1 MRTYAVLYQYEPHL
15 LSLIDDWRPA
25 HRTYLRSLHRQG
37 KLYSSGHL
45 RDTNAAGALLIMHA
59 DSAHEVRGMLEQDPF
74 FKQGLVT
81 DIIIREWEPTIG
93 DLAVQFDTVSDF
105 PIANP

>member
-1 MRTYAVLYQYEPHL
+1 MRTYAVLYQYEPQL
-15 LSLIDDWRPA
+15 LTLIDDWRPA

-37 KLYSSGHL
+37 KLFSSGHL
-45 RDTNAAGALLIMHA
+45 RDANAAGALLIMHA
-59 DSAHEVRGMLEQDPF
+59 DSAREVREMLEKDPF
-74 FKQGLVT
+74 FEHGLVT

-93 DLAVQFDTVSDF
+93 DLADKFDTMSDF